1 MSLTLENLPPELFR
15 YILTYLS
22 PEETSALAQTSHQM
36 KRVTRD
42 DKIWQQYF
50 LTRLFDSIKSQ
61 QPIQLVSTNRL
72 NEKDTLKISSF
83 NKSIDTF
90 VYVLRSIGTF
100 YT

>member
-1 MSLTLENLPPELFR
+1 
-15 YILTYLS
+15 
-22 PEETSALAQTSHQM
+22 
-36 KRVTRD
+36 
-42 DKIWQQYF
+42 
-50 LTRLFDSIKSQ
+50 LFDSIKSQ